1 MAENTYTQAQDD
13 SLIEQIDQLFDLQKQ
28 AFRGTPY
35 PSVEAR
41 IEALQKLKAA
51 MLSHQDALVDALNSD
66 FGCRSVDDSKMADL
80 MPTLMAIDYAIKHVK
95 KWMKP
100 SKRHV
105 GMLFQPAKAYVM
117 YQPLGVIGIIT
128 PWNYP
133 LYLSIGPLATALAAG
148 NTAMIK
154 MSEFTPATN
163 QVLTELIANTF
174 DAKQVCVIAGGA
186 SVAAHF
192 STKAFDHLLFT
203 GSTRVGKLV
212 MAAAAKNLTPVT
224 LELGGKSPT
233 IIDDSIN
240 MKDAVSRFILGKTL
254 NAGQTCVAPDY
265 ILCPTARKDELL
277 AACQYWFE
285 KMYPSVE
292 SNNDY
297 TAIINQ
303 GQLTRLSQWL
313 EDAKA
318 KGAEVTTL
326 GKDSI
331 EQCLAAGKLPLT
343 LLTNVNNDMTV
354 MKEEI
359 FGPLLPIVC
368 YDNLEQAI
376 DYINER
382 DRPLALY
389 ICSHDKE
396 VQQRVLKATHAGGV
410 CINDAAMHVAQD
422 DLPFGGVGPSGMGHY
437 HGPEGFYTF
446 SKAKPVFAKGKFN
459 SATQAFPPYGK
470 LIHKLIYKFFIK

>member
-1 MAENTYTQAQDD
+1 MADNQYTPEQDAELIDSVNSIFTQQKKAYRANAYPSAEQRISALKKLRAALLDNQAQ
-13 SLIEQIDQLFDLQKQ
+13 LISALDQ
-28 AFRGTPY
+28 
-35 PSVEAR
+35 
-41 IEALQKLKAA
+41 
-51 MLSHQDALVDALNSD
+51 D
-66 FGCRSVDDSKMADL
+66 FGCRSADDSKMGDM
-80 MPTLMAIDYAIKHVK
+80 MPTLMAIDYAIKHVR

-100 SKRHV
+100 DKRHV
-105 GMLFQPAKAYVM
+105 GILFQPAKAYVM

-133 LYLSIGPLATALAAG
+133 LYLSLGPLATALAAG

-163 QVLTELIANTF
+163 QVLEKMLSSIF
-174 DAKQVCVIAGGA
+174 SSEQVAILAGGP
-186 SVAAHF
+186 SVASHF
-192 STKAFDHLLFT
+192 SAKAFDHLLFT

-212 MAAAAKNLTPVT
+212 MAAAAQNLTPVT

-233 IIDDSIN
+233 IIDNDIE

-265 ILCPTARKDELL
+265 ILCPKHRVDELI
-277 AACQYWFE
+277 AACQHWFE

-297 TAIINQ
+297 SGIINQ
-303 GQLTRLSQWL
+303 GQLNRLHTWL
-313 EDAKA
+313 KDATD
-318 KGAEVTTL
+318 KGATITSL
-326 GKDSI
+326 GRDNIDNCIAS
-331 EQCLAAGKLPLT
+331 GKLPLT
-343 LLTNVNNDMTV
+343 LITNTNDDMTI
-354 MKEEI
+354 MQEEI
-359 FGPLLPIVC
+359 FGPLLPIIS
-368 YDNLEQAI
+368 YENIAEAI
-376 DYINER
+376 DFVNDR

-389 ICSHDKE
+389 ICSHNE
-396 VQQRVLKATHAGGV
+396 QFQQQILEQTHAGGV

-446 SKAKPVFAKGKFN
+446 SKAKSVFAKGKFN

-470 LIHKLIYKFFIK
+470 FIHKLIYKFFLK